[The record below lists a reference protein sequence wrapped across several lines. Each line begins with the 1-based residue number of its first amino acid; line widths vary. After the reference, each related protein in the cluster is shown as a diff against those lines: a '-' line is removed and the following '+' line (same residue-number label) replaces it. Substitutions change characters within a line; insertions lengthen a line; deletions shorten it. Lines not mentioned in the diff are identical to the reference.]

1 MSRHDILLLRQDL
14 LWFLVQMIPTGY
26 WNKTMSKRGKLKCAY
41 LNLLPVLHL
50 KNLSCGV
57 IRGKE
62 ADLTHQFYSIRQE
75 ENKKESKTEEGKV
88 SKFMKIIN
96 KVFWGE
102 VPCKSPTK
110 LITDLFYPSDSLPVF
125 LNCLGVREK
134 RTQEFIR
141 CSLVVLDF
149 IIFLFYIVIFPYLLI
164 HYLYNLTF

>member
-1 MSRHDILLLRQDL
+1 
-14 LWFLVQMIPTGY
+14 
-26 WNKTMSKRGKLKCAY
+26 MSKRVKLKCAY
-41 LNLLPVLHL
+41 LNLLPVLNL

-62 ADLTHQFYSIRQE
+62 VDHTHQFYLIRQE

-125 LNCLGVREK
+125 LNCHGVREK

-141 CSLVVLDF
+141 CSLVVRFYYISILYCY
-149 IIFLFYIVIFPYLLI
+149 ISIFTYPLLV
-164 HYLYNLTF
+164 